1 MRIEPVAPGGRW
13 HPLLWASIAALLLL
27 PAAAM
32 QFTNEVAW
40 TRFDFAFAALL
51 LGGGAAL
58 YELTAWQIAN
68 SMPRPLIVAAIIGTI
83 ALIWADGAVGIF

>member
-1 MRIEPVAPGGRW
+1 
-13 HPLLWASIAALLLL
+13 
-27 PAAAM
+27 M

-51 LGGGAAL
+51 LGGGAGL

-68 SMPRPLIVAAIIGTI
+68 PMPRPLIVAAIIGTI